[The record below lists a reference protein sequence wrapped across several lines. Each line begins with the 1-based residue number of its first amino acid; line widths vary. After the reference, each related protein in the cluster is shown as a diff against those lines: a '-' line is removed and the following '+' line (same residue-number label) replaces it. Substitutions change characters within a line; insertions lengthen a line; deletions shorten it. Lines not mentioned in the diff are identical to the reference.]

1 MNYEK
6 IDVCERNFMLFRKE
20 HKDNTEC
27 MQCGRSRYVK
37 VVNEN
42 GASVTTKVVVKQVHY
57 MPITLRLKQLYLS
70 EEITK

>member
-42 GASVTTKVVVKQVHY
+42 GASVTTKVVVK
-57 MPITLRLKQLYLS
+57 
-70 EEITK
+70 